1 MQEEAGC
8 NIFRSLN
15 GMKRTFW
22 IYSVPLL
29 LLLAVTLPHLEQ
41 GDFRVETAHYGAIG
55 LQAWRE
61 PGLFWTLH
69 EQPQIHYFNKPPLVF
84 WIHGLF
90 LHLFGVTLSA
100 ARIPSILAAAGC
112 VLITTSL
119 AFRFMGRAT
128 ALASGVILA
137 LTYEFFR
144 RTREISLDMWQLFFM
159 LAAVWLWAWA
169 GRTGRRHGRWMAGIP
184 LGLALLCKPLMAL
197 LVPCI
202 LIGWRFTLDPKKSG
216 RFKDFALLIATAL
229 AVALPWHLSMIHL
242 HGEAFTRQ
250 YLGHEVVQRMQGLRN
265 NMPAWYYAV
274 EIGRSYWPWFILLA
288 VGIVK
293 WRRTDVSRHH
303 RNALSGALIWIAVW
317 AAVLTLFPDKRP
329 RYALPLYPMMAM
341 IGGYGLASLPWK
353 RLRVWFRHGLGWTAG
368 IILIIAATVSVLP
381 IQVQAPPDPA
391 LTALVAWAGKQDPAK
406 VYSAT
411 LSDVDESMLYLKTG
425 SWPNLI
431 SARAAPPRGS
441 LLIYTDSLEPKPGPG
456 EICVFQQG
464 LYRVMR
470 K

>member
-1 MQEEAGC
+1 MQAEAGC

-22 IYSVPLL
+22 IYSIPIL

-90 LHLFGVTLSA
+90 LHLFGITLSA

-128 ALASGVILA
+128 ALASGAILA
-137 LTYEFFR
+137 LTVEFFR

-159 LAAVWLWAWA
+159 LSAVWLWAWA
-169 GRTGRRHGRWMAGIP
+169 ERTGRRHRGWLAGLP
-184 LGLALLCKPLMAL
+184 LGLALMCKPLMAL
-197 LVPCI
+197 MVPCI
-202 LIGWRFTLDPKKSG
+202 LIGWRFTRKSIKPAQF
-216 RFKDFALLIATAL
+216 RDFAIFVAVAL
-229 AVALPWHLSMIHL
+229 AVALPWHLSMIYL

-265 NMPAWYYAV
+265 HMPVWYYAV
-274 EIGRSYWPWFILLA
+274 EVVRSYWPWMILLA
-288 VGIVK
+288 TGIIH
-293 WRRTDVSRHH
+293 WRRTVVSRHH
-303 RNALSGALIWIAVW
+303 RNALMGALIWIAVW

-329 RYALPLYPMMAM
+329 RYALPLYPMMAI
-341 IGGYGLASLPWK
+341 IGGYGLACLPWK
-353 RLRVWFRHGLGWTAG
+353 RLRGIYRHGLGWMAGVILATATT
-368 IILIIAATVSVLP
+368 AAVLP
-381 IQVQAPPDPA
+381 LRVQAPPDPA
-391 LTALVAWAGKQDPAK
+391 LAALVAWAGKQDPAK

-425 SWPNLI
+425 NWPNLI
-431 SARAAPPRGS
+431 SAPNRPSKGS
-441 LLIYTDSLEPKPGPG
+441 LLIYTDSLEPKPGPD
-456 EICVFQQG
+456 EICVFQKG
-464 LYRVMR
+464 PYRVMR